1 MNKKEKSDLVTSVL
15 QHKNI
20 MLLLVGVLMLSGVFS
35 LITMPKN
42 EFPEFTFPIGIV
54 AAVYPGA
61 TAEEVE
67 IQLTKPLE
75 DFVFSFR
82 EVNKTRSYTQTYD
95 GMTVAFVY
103 LNDDV
108 RDATTFWNK
117 LKERISFFKLSLPRG
132 VLAVVAN
139 DDFGDSAALL
149 VTLESNDKTYRELHG
164 YMEELKDSLRRIP
177 NLANM
182 VVYGEQNEQISIYVN
197 RDQMTKYGMNAVSL
211 YNTLSGHGNTLPS
224 GELENE
230 YTSVPIHVRSSMN
243 TEFDVAK
250 QIVYNDPDGNTIR
263 LEDIAEVKRE
273 YPHLTRYI
281 KNNGRKCL
289 LLSVQ
294 MNNGGNI
301 VDFGKKVKETLANF
315 KETLPDD
322 VTIYPITDQSHVV
335 GKSVDDFLH
344 ELLIAIISVIIVVM
358 LMLPLRVA
366 GVAVCTIPITIF
378 SSLAIFHAFGVELN
392 TVTLAALIVT
402 LGMIVDDAV
411 VIIDC
416 YLEKLAVG
424 TPRFKAAVDSTRE
437 FFFSILTATLCISIT
452 FFPLVFTTT
461 SMIHDFI
468 IWFPV
473 AVTIVLTVSLL
484 VAVLVV
490 PWLQYTFIT
499 KPLETSENKGK
510 KDKKKRKTFLEH
522 VQDGY
527 NRFIDRCFGYK
538 ITTMVVGLVCII
550 IGVILF
556 ARIPRRLMPH
566 AERNQLP
573 VEITLPIGTP
583 IEETEKVADSLR
595 NMLCKDERVK
605 NITVFY
611 GMGSPRFQTTYAPQ
625 IGGTNFAQF
634 IINTGGDK
642 DTQGLLNDYAELYSD
657 YFPNAR
663 VRFKELSYSDARYP
677 VEVRIQGNNPDSIH
691 IATDSVMRRLRQD
704 PQVYLVHS
712 SFEGNREALNV
723 VMDRDESNRLGISK
737 SLLSLNL
744 ATRFGPGFKISS
756 VWEGDYPMNVV
767 LKDVNA
773 GTQDVTNLENAMVGG
788 FLPMTN
794 VPLRQMSDVKPEWN
808 DGAIYR
814 RSGLRCASVFAETAR
829 GHNMARV
836 NNSIFKELK
845 TLRLPEGIS
854 ILAGGQKESDLRYG
868 NQVYGGLS
876 LSVVVIFFIL
886 LFHLKKLKLTFLMMY
901 SLLYSLLG
909 ASLGLTLG
917 GHELGLTGLLGLISL
932 MGIIARNGIIMVDY
946 AEELRTV
953 GEGNG
958 PMSAEQAILLA
969 SKRRMRPIFL
979 TSAAASMGVVP
990 MVIENS
996 PMWGPMGVGIFF
1008 GTIFS
1013 MVFILT
1019 MIPVGYSLI
1028 MKNEDNNNQA

>member
-1 MNKKEKSDLVTSVL
+1 
-15 QHKNI
+15 
-20 MLLLVGVLMLSGVFS
+20 
-35 LITMPKN
+35 
-42 EFPEFTFPIGIV
+42 
-54 AAVYPGA
+54 
-61 TAEEVE
+61 
-67 IQLTKPLE
+67 
-75 DFVFSFR
+75 
-82 EVNKTRSYTQTYD
+82 
-95 GMTVAFVY
+95 
-103 LNDDV
+103 
-108 RDATTFWNK
+108 
-117 LKERISFFKLSLPRG
+117 
-132 VLAVVAN
+132 
-139 DDFGDSAALL
+139 
-149 VTLESNDKTYRELHG
+149 
-164 YMEELKDSLRRIP
+164 
-177 NLANM
+177 
-182 VVYGEQNEQISIYVN
+182 
-197 RDQMTKYGMNAVSL
+197 
-211 YNTLSGHGNTLPS
+211 
-224 GELENE
+224 
-230 YTSVPIHVRSSMN
+230 
-243 TEFDVAK
+243 
-250 QIVYNDPDGNTIR
+250 
-263 LEDIAEVKRE
+263 
-273 YPHLTRYI
+273 
-281 KNNGRKCL
+281 
-289 LLSVQ
+289 
-294 MNNGGNI
+294 
-301 VDFGKKVKETLANF
+301 
-315 KETLPDD
+315 
-322 VTIYPITDQSHVV
+322 
-335 GKSVDDFLH
+335 
-344 ELLIAIISVIIVVM
+344 
-358 LMLPLRVA
+358 
-366 GVAVCTIPITIF
+366 
-378 SSLAIFHAFGVELN
+378 
-392 TVTLAALIVT
+392 
-402 LGMIVDDAV
+402 
-411 VIIDC
+411 
-416 YLEKLAVG
+416 
-424 TPRFKAAVDSTRE
+424 
-437 FFFSILTATLCISIT
+437 
-452 FFPLVFTTT
+452 
-461 SMIHDFI
+461 
-468 IWFPV
+468 
-473 AVTIVLTVSLL
+473 
-484 VAVLVV
+484 
-490 PWLQYTFIT
+490 
-499 KPLETSENKGK
+499 
-510 KDKKKRKTFLEH
+510 
-522 VQDGY
+522 
-527 NRFIDRCFGYK
+527 
-538 ITTMVVGLVCII
+538 
-550 IGVILF
+550 
-556 ARIPRRLMPH
+556 
-566 AERNQLP
+566 
-573 VEITLPIGTP
+573 
-583 IEETEKVADSLR
+583 
-595 NMLCKDERVK
+595 VK

-788 FLPMTN
+788 VLPMTN

-836 NNSIFKELK
+836 NNSIFEELK

-868 NQVYGGLS
+868 KQVYGGLS